1 MQLHNKNLARGGWFQ
16 LSLSEQLG
24 NIGSDISR
32 AILWQKKDEMIFN
45 RSIDRSLE
53 LLDLTISDARWRGR
67 LKELVR
73 AREMLCDA
81 VSGGHEYGST
91 LEELERYFFHFAVL
105 ARS

>member
-1 MQLHNKNLARGGWFQ
+1 MQTHHKNLALGGWSR

-32 AILWQKKDEMIFN
+32 AVLWQKKDDTIFHGA
-45 RSIDRSLE
+45 IDRSLE
-53 LLDLTISDARWRGR
+53 LLDLTIGDPRWRKR